1 MVVHALDDGPAA
13 AAPATAAAL
22 GRIGRAASAAV
33 GSAAGPDAAAAAA
46 GPPRGRGP
54 QPGALPLRLL
64 KEEVDLQISGAG
76 LVNFVFVKWLRPTD
90 PSPNL

>member
-13 AAPATAAAL
+13 AATAAL

-33 GSAAGPDAAAAAA
+33 GSAAGPDAAAAA